1 MPRPPRKLKPHKA
14 LRAGRRRNIVALTTT
29 LAEFAQTRFSETQ
42 AVETIDVPIRIRNLP
57 DAFVGLRIAQLSDVH
72 HSSFMAA
79 ERIAE
84 IVEDTNRLGA
94 DMIVLTGDYVSYSP
108 YYIAGA
114 AEALGRLRAPLGVFA
129 VLGNH
134 DFWNDANEMTR
145 ALERE
150 HISVLRNA
158 HTRYELRGDSITLA
172 GIDDLGVRA
181 ADLDRALRNA
191 DPRRVRLL
199 LSHNPGIIRRAALR
213 AVDFVLAGHTHG
225 GQVHV
230 PLVGAPS
237 MFGHPKAFV
246 RGLASLGETQI
257 YVNRGLG
264 TVIVPVRVGSPPEV
278 TVVTLERAE
287 ETDSEAA

>member
-1 MPRPPRKLKPHKA
+1 
-14 LRAGRRRNIVALTTT
+14 VALTAT
-29 LAEFAQTRFSETQ
+29 LAEMAQTRFAETH

-57 DAFVGLRIAQLSDVH
+57 DAFAGLRIAQISDVH
-72 HSSFMAA
+72 HSSFMPA

-84 IVEDTNRLGA
+84 IVEDTNALGA
-94 DMIVLTGDYVSYSP
+94 DLIVLTGDYVSYSP

-150 HISVLRNA
+150 HIAVLRNA
-158 HTRYELRGDSITLA
+158 HTRYELRGDAITLA

-181 ADLDRALRNA
+181 ADLDRALRGA

-199 LSHNPGIIRRAALR
+199 LSHNPGIIRRAAMR
-213 AVDFVLAGHTHG
+213 AVDFVLSGHTHG

-237 MFGHPKAFV
+237 MLGYPKEYV
-246 RGLASLGETQI
+246 RGLARLGGTQI

-278 TVVTLERAE
+278 TMLTLERAE
-287 ETDSEAA
+287 DTGTEAA